1 MKKIKLAVEQLQ
13 EMATLSPKVEKYIQD
28 NFPDVL
34 KPKLEYNRWI
44 KNDNYPDWMVYFG
57 ENNVYGFRTDGR
69 WFHCNFNIN
78 PNEKSSN
85 RYATPEE
92 IKTALIAECQKRGI
106 WDVPI
111 VSVYGSETTQKN
123 FDVIYGVEE
132 NILFSEYGIVFDNGK
147 FATPLQVEFTM
158 EKKINEIY
166 SILKNK

>member
-13 EMATLSPKVEKYIQD
+13 EMATLSPKVQKYIQD

-44 KNDNYPDWMVYFG
+44 KNDLNPDWMVFHS
-57 ENNVYGFRTDGR
+57 ENKYYGISGDRK
-69 WFHCNFNIN
+69 WFHYNVNIN
-78 PNEKSSN
+78 PNENSNN

-111 VSVYGSETTQKN
+111 VNVDGYERKVKE
-123 FDVIYGVEE
+123 FDVLFEINE
-132 NILFSEYGIVFDNGK
+132 NLLVSEYGTVFENGK
-147 FATPLQVEFTM
+147 FATPLQVELSM
-158 EKKINEIY
+158 EEKINEIY